1 MPGLKTIDGLL
12 KDLGY
17 SSYTPS
23 KEKYLVDD
31 EEDKTLLS
39 QTKLPLGQ
47 AIDIIV
53 PNTTRSDQATPF
65 KQLID
70 SLGTRYIANDHST
83 SNNSNDFLEHKYKHN
98 DQLRMDRIEEFY
110 TTETSYIRKLEALV
124 NTIVKPLKQSCTK
137 DKPILNKFRCTNIF
151 LNLEQ
156 ILELH
161 QQFMKDLMT
170 CKDDFATV
178 CSTYMGKMDRYRRY
192 LLKVND
198 AQELQLLEYQK
209 NQPFR
214 SFIIKAITDPVFKGF
229 SLKMLLDEPWKR
241 ITAYTAL
248 LKEIRNY
255 TSADHPDFDKL
266 TDSFTQI
273 NTIASVRDDVPTILA
288 TKSHDLYLSIRKAP
302 CHLIKQSRS
311 LVTHL
316 DAVEINRITGKT
328 SRHVTIFLF
337 CDKIMVA
344 SRSSHAKGA
353 DICDGVPSGNTP
365 LTNLTPKKKKGH
377 DFKFCGWVEL
387 EHIEL
392 FHGPSDLPGAII
404 IRASS
409 DFQDSITET
418 GYEKYFQK
426 GARIFACQTESTRQT
441 LPDFMEHKDAFV
453 DTFYKTQAVARQYGN
468 QDATYYR
475 PWNDLNVYSNVYDH
489 ETYIKTDIKNN
500 VATILLEKDS
510 KADIS
515 SLLNS
520 SRSSPW
526 IIALVRPDS
535 HGLKLNLWS
544 KVPLSCLHDQR
555 TTISDIPKTA
565 QDIPLDFA
573 TVFWNN
579 VIKCERKL
587 RYSSTY
593 RLMNESLDEQEDQRP
608 PRSRSRTS
616 MSRSTSISNISKFF
630 GRSRSQS
637 PFSSMSSA
645 QVVPTSSR
653 STPAQKQEQQDG
665 NSSTRQRRPRSHSM
679 SSSDPS
685 ASDVKQKIPTIRRRK
700 LSASFFK
707 FDIKPPSSSTSSP
720 TSTLQMESKSS
731 QQQRQAP
738 SQLHVQQHQQTQ
750 SQNLSF
756 SPKRRQSITS
766 VTTSMVAVSS
776 TCSLPPSVYPTERP
790 SSTVYTSSPD
800 SHQTNVGYAPYSPP
814 VPMTVDSGKQKQLIE
829 KLDAMYYDMTGIRK
843 PNPKEQQQQSHHT
856 SDPLVTRP
864 ASRTCSASSASP
876 VSTPS
881 PQLNS
886 HHHHPHQLQNVGN
899 GNFGT
904 NSSRSSSYGNTLSSY
919 ASQSSRSSLSLEELD
934 QLKGYGPSPQLVNS
948 DIMSSNTLQHDDNNK
963 NDEITR
969 KAMSDLAGNH
979 KKWLQKSLSSHY
991 TSAIDTRRQHYQQ
1004 PQQQLPSPTSPTSPS
1019 FPTNVAPKA
1028 TMSMPMLAGVEKEPA
1043 LDHVATAVDHCS
1055 NQVGSKWQFLLDK
1068 HRMLGN
1074 QVNRVAER
1082 LPSDTD
1088 AGMLNEVYRDT
1099 MDETSSFFNKINTEL
1114 EEISTIVNTY
1124 RQGYQQ
1130 HQQRRNSS
1138 IDTVTPATAT
1148 FHMNAHEADVLL
1160 KRKLKE
1166 AQLERD
1172 YWHRRA
1178 SELTNQVNEFA
1189 LKQ

>member
-12 KDLGY
+12 KDHGY

-31 EEDKTLLS
+31 EEDKTLFS
-39 QTKLPLGQ
+39 QTKQPLGQ

-53 PNTTRSDQATPF
+53 PNSTRSDQTTPF

-70 SLGTRYIANDHST
+70 SLGTRYIANDHSA
-83 SNNSNDFLEHKYKHN
+83 SNNNNDFLEHKYKHN

-124 NTIVKPLKQSCTK
+124 NTIVKPLKQSCAK
-137 DKPILNKFRCTNIF
+137 DKSAILNKFMCTNIF

-170 CKDDFATV
+170 RKDDFATI
-178 CSTYMGKMDRYRRY
+178 CSTYMRKMDRYRRY

-214 SFIIKAITDPVFKGF
+214 SFIIKAITDPVFKGY

-255 TSADHPDFDKL
+255 TSTDHTDFDEL
-266 TDSFTQI
+266 TDAFTQI

-353 DICDGVPSGNTP
+353 DICDDVSSGNTP

-441 LPDFMEHKDAFV
+441 LPGFMEHKAAFV

-468 QDATYYR
+468 EDTTYYR

-500 VATILLEKDS
+500 VAAILLEKDS
-510 KADIS
+510 KVDIS

-526 IIALVRPDS
+526 IIALVRPDAN
-535 HGLKLNLWS
+535 GLKLNLWS

-555 TTISDIPKTA
+555 TAISDTPKTA

-637 PFSSMSSA
+637 PFSSTSSA
-645 QVVPTSSR
+645 QVIPTSSR
-653 STPAQKQEQQDG
+653 STPAQKQEQQDA
-665 NSSTRQRRPRSHSM
+665 RQRRPRSHSM

-685 ASDVKQKIPTIRRRK
+685 ASDAKQKIPTIRRRK
-700 LSASFFK
+700 LSFDTSFFK
-707 FDIKPPSSSTSSP
+707 SPSATTSSP
-720 TSTLQMESKSS
+720 PSTLQKESKPSS
-731 QQQRQAP
+731 PPQRQSP
-738 SQLHVQQHQQTQ
+738 SQTQ
-750 SQNLSF
+750 SQNASF
-756 SPKRRQSITS
+756 SPKRRLSITS
-766 VTTSMVAVSS
+766 VTTSMVAVAST
-776 TCSLPPSVYPTERP
+776 TCSPPPSVYTAERP

-800 SHQTNVGYAPYSPP
+800 SHHTNGYAPYSPP

-843 PNPKEQQQQSHHT
+843 PSPKEQQQLSHHT

-864 ASRTCSASSASP
+864 ASRTSSASSPSP

-881 PQLNS
+881 PLFHS
-886 HHHHPHQLQNVGN
+886 HHHPPHPLQHGGS

-904 NSSRSSSYGNTLSSY
+904 NSSRSSSYGNTFSSY

-934 QLKGYGPSPQLVNS
+934 QLKGYGPSPQLANS
-948 DIMSSNTLQHDDNNK
+948 DTMSPNTLQHDNNNNN

-969 KAMSDLAGNH
+969 KVMSDLASNH
-979 KKWLQKSLSSHY
+979 KKWLQKSLTSHY
-991 TSAIDTRRQHYQQ
+991 TSAIDTRKQHQH
-1004 PQQQLPSPTSPTSPS
+1004 QLPSPTSPTSPS
-1019 FPTNVAPKA
+1019 FTTNVTPKA

-1114 EEISTIVNTY
+1114 EEISTIVNAY

-1138 IDTVTPATAT
+1138 IDMVTPATA
-1148 FHMNAHEADVLL
+1148 NAHEADVLL